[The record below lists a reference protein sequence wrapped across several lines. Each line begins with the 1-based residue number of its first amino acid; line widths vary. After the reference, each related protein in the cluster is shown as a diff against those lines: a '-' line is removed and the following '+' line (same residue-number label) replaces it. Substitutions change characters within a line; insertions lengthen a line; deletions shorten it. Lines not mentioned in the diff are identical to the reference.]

1 MIFSN
6 FISGRGKISVSRT
19 NLKLELKLTKVDAD
33 GQATI
38 LQPNSCHLNYQLGYL
53 HGLFLQITRME
64 KTSRNSTYQTLSVL
78 VLKNSGCCSIWILH
92 VPLLTKFTSC
102 MHRCYWDFSQATR
115 RQEKKMSISSVQ
127 YSTAANLGD
136 SCTCVWYL
144 KRLQIAICSGLH
156 ASHGAAFGPMLLAS
170 FNRG

>member
-64 KTSRNSTYQTLSVL
+64 KTVAETAHTKLFLFLCSKTVAAAASEFCMYHYSPNSPAACTDATE
-78 VLKNSGCCSIWILH
+78 I
-92 VPLLTKFTSC
+92 F
-102 MHRCYWDFSQATR
+102 HRQLED
-115 RQEKKMSISSVQ
+115 KK
-127 YSTAANLGD
+127 
-136 SCTCVWYL
+136 
-144 KRLQIAICSGLH
+144 KR
-156 ASHGAAFGPMLLAS
+156 
-170 FNRG
+170 

>member
-64 KTSRNSTYQTLSVL
+64 KTVAETAHTKLFLFLCSKTVAAAASEFCMYYYYSPNSPAACTDATE
-78 VLKNSGCCSIWILH
+78 I
-92 VPLLTKFTSC
+92 F
-102 MHRCYWDFSQATR
+102 HRQLED
-115 RQEKKMSISSVQ
+115 KKKDEHLFSSVQ
-127 YSTAANLGD
+127 FCCKSGRFL
-136 SCTCVWYL
+136 YL
-144 KRLQIAICSGLH
+144 CLIS
-156 ASHGAAFGPMLLAS
+156 
-170 FNRG
+170 